1 MRDFELS
8 FSNFIDCKEYD
19 QADAA
24 LFSLV
29 RLAFK
34 EGWLAAGGKLPK
46 DPKVKQMHR
55 SKYVDL
61 QNASED
67 NVVT

>member
-8 FSNFIDCKEYD
+8 FNDFIDCKEYD

-34 EGWLAAGGKLPK
+34 EGWLAAGGKLPE
-46 DPKVKQMHR
+46 DLVGQQMR
-55 SKYVDL
+55 CSKYINL
-61 QNASED
+61 PNSSED
-67 NVVT
+67 